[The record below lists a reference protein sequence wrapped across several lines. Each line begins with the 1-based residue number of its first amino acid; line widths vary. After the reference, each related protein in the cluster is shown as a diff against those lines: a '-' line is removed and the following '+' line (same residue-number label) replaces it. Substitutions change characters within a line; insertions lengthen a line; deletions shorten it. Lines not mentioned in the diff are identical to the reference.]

1 MTETVFELFQTAAAR
16 APAGGCFCA
25 PPMAGRPYHPDG
37 IEISY
42 RGAQAQVAALG
53 GAYRAAGYGLGH
65 RVALL
70 LENRPDFHLHWW
82 ALNALG
88 AGIVPINPAYRRDE
102 MVYLIDHSEAAL
114 VVSVRERLA
123 DVEDAAR
130 ASARAVPIV
139 DAAALPA
146 RLPAPPDGARAGAA
160 PGIDSEAALL
170 YTSGTTGRPK
180 GCILTNRYFLNAA
193 RWYREAGGLMA
204 LADGRERLLN
214 PLPLHH
220 ANALAIGSM
229 AMLDAAGCIIM
240 ADRFHPRSWWADA
253 AATRATIIHYLGI
266 MPPLL
271 LSLPPGP
278 EDRAHSIRFG
288 AGAGIDPKHHEAFEE
303 RFGFPLIEGWGMTE
317 VAMPAWASVA
327 PRRIDTRAFGRPLS
341 GCAVRVVDDED
352 REAPVGVPGELTLR
366 MSGANPR
373 RGLFS
378 GYLKDPAATEEAW
391 RGGWFHTGD
400 IVTRA
405 ADGTL
410 CFVDRKKNIIRRS
423 GENIAAAEVEA
434 VLQADEGVAQAA
446 VIAVPDELRQEE
458 VMACIVPAP
467 GAGRG
472 RDAATA
478 LQDRCLEH
486 LAYYKAPGY
495 LLFLDALPVTS
506 TQKVQKVRLFP
517 ADTDP
522 RVVVG
527 CLDLRAR
534 KRRRRGAGPKTVGGV
549 GSV

>member
-1 MTETVFELFQTAAAR
+1 MTETVFDLFEAAAQR
-16 APAGGCFCA
+16 VPEGGCLCA
-25 PPMAGRPYHPDG
+25 PPMAGRAYYPDG
-37 IEISY
+37 VEISY
-42 RGAQAQVAALG
+42 RAARERVASLGAL
-53 GAYRAAGYGLGH
+53 YREAGYGRGH

-88 AGIVPINPAYRRDE
+88 CAIVPINPAWRQDE

-114 VVSVRERLA
+114 VVSVPERLA
-123 DVEDAAR
+123 DVEAA
-130 ASARAVPIV
+130 AHLCEHAVPIV

-146 RLPAPPDGARAGAA
+146 RLPAPRGGVTAGGV
-160 PGIDSEAALL
+160 PGIDDEAALL

-180 GCILTNRYFLNAA
+180 GCILTNRYFLNSA
-193 RWYREAGGLMA
+193 RWYREAGGLMT
-204 LADGRERLLN
+204 LEEGCERLLN

-229 AMLDAAGCIIM
+229 AMLSAAGCIVM
-240 ADRFHPRSWWADA
+240 ADRFHPRSWWADV

-278 EDRAHSIRFG
+278 RDRAHAVKFG
-288 AGAGIDPKHHEAFEE
+288 AGAGIDPKHHETFES

-317 VAMPAWASVA
+317 VAMPTWASVE
-327 PRRIDTRAFGRPLS
+327 PRQTDTRAFGRPLS
-341 GCAVRVVDDED
+341 GCEVRVVDDGD
-352 REAPVGVPGELTLR
+352 RTVPPGVPGELTLR
-366 MSGANPR
+366 MTGDDPR

-378 GYLKDPAATEEAW
+378 GYLKDPEATDGAW

-400 IVTRA
+400 VVTQA
-405 ADGTL
+405 ADGML

-423 GENIAAAEVEA
+423 GENVAAAEVEA
-434 VLQADEGVAQAA
+434 VLQADERVAQAA

-467 GAGRG
+467 DAGADRG
-472 RDAATA
+472 AAAA
-478 LQDRCLEH
+478 LQDMCLER

-495 LLFLDALPVTS
+495 LLFVDALPVTS
-506 TQKVQKVRLFP
+506 TQKVQKVKLFP
-517 ADTDP
+517 DGTDP
-522 RVVVG
+522 RQVAG
-527 CLDLRAR
+527 CHDLRTR
-534 KRRRRGAGPKTVGGV
+534 KRSR
-549 GSV
+549 

>member
-1 MTETVFELFQTAAAR
+1 MTETVFALFEAAAAR
-16 APAGGCFCA
+16 ASAGGCLCA
-25 PPMAGRPYHPDG
+25 PPRAGRPYHPQG
-37 IEISY
+37 IEIGY
-42 RGAQAQVAALG
+42 REAQARVAALRDR
-53 GAYRAAGYGLGH
+53 YRAAGYGPGH

-88 AGIVPINPAYRRDE
+88 AGIVPINPACRREE
-102 MVYLIDHSEAAL
+102 MAYLIDHSEAAL
-114 VVSVRERLA
+114 AVSVPERLA
-123 DVEDAAR
+123 DVTAAVR
-130 ASARAVPIV
+130 ASAHSVPIV
-139 DAAALPA
+139 DAAAWPE
-146 RLPAPPDGARAGAA
+146 RLPAPRRETQAGGARAGGAQAGRA
-160 PGIDSEAALL
+160 PGIDDEAALL

-180 GCILTNRYFLNAA
+180 GCVLTNRYFLNSA

-204 LADGRERLLN
+204 LEDGCERLLN

-229 AMLDAAGCIIM
+229 AMLSAAGCIVM
-240 ADRFHPRSWWADA
+240 ADRFHPRSWWADV
-253 AATRATIIHYLGI
+253 AATRATIVHYLGI

-271 LSLPPGP
+271 LSLPPAP
-278 EDRAHSIRFG
+278 EDRAHAVRFG
-288 AGAGIDPKHHEAFEE
+288 AGAGIDPKHHEAFER

-317 VAMPAWASVA
+317 VAMPAWACVE
-327 PRRIDTRAFGRPLS
+327 PRRTDTRAFGRPLS
-341 GCAVRVVDDED
+341 GCEVRVVDDED
-352 REAPVGVPGELTLR
+352 REVPPDVPGELTLR
-366 MSGANPR
+366 MSGDDPG

-405 ADGTL
+405 ADGML

-434 VLQADEGVAQAA
+434 VLQADARIAQAA
-446 VIAVPDELRQEE
+446 VIAVPDALRQEE
-458 VMACIVPAP
+458 VMACVVAAP
-467 GAGRG
+467 GAGVDRG
-472 RDAATA
+472 AAEA
-478 LQDRCLEH
+478 LQDLCLER

-495 LLFLDALPVTS
+495 LLFLDALPLTS

-522 RVVVG
+522 RQVTG
-527 CLDLRAR
+527 CHDLRAR
-534 KRRRRGAGPKTVGGV
+534 KRAR
-549 GSV
+549 

>member
-1 MTETVFELFQTAAAR
+1 MTATVFDLFEAAAR
-16 APAGGCFCA
+16 RVPEGGCLCA
-25 PPMAGRPYHPDG
+25 PPMAGRAYHPDG
-37 IEISY
+37 VEIDY
-42 RGAQAQVAALG
+42 RTARERVAALS
-53 GAYRAAGYGLGH
+53 ALYREAGYGRGH

-88 AGIVPINPAYRRDE
+88 CGIVPINPAYRQEE

-114 VVSVRERLA
+114 VVSVPERLA
-123 DVEDAAR
+123 DVEAAVR
-130 ASARAVPIV
+130 LCTASVPIV
-139 DAAALPA
+139 DTAALPA
-146 RLPAPPDGARAGAA
+146 RLPAPLGGAIASGA
-160 PGIDSEAALL
+160 PSIEDEAALL

-193 RWYREAGGLMA
+193 RWYREAGGLMT
-204 LADGRERLLN
+204 LEEGCERLLN

-229 AMLDAAGCIIM
+229 AMLSAAGCIVM
-240 ADRFHPRSWWADA
+240 ADRFHPRSWWADV
-253 AATRATIIHYLGI
+253 AATRATIVHYLGI

-278 EDRAHSIRFG
+278 QDRAHTVRFG
-288 AGAGIDPKHHEAFEE
+288 AGAGIDPKHHEAFEA

-317 VAMPAWASVA
+317 VAMPTWASVE
-327 PRRIDTRAFGRPLS
+327 PRQTDTRAFGRPLS
-341 GCAVRVVDDED
+341 GCEVRVVDDDD
-352 REAPVGVPGELTLR
+352 RAVPPGVPGEFTLR
-366 MSGANPR
+366 MTGDDPR

-378 GYLKDPAATEEAW
+378 GYLKDPAATDEAW

-400 IVTRA
+400 VVTQA
-405 ADGTL
+405 ADGML

-434 VLQADEGVAQAA
+434 VLQADGRVAQAA

-467 GAGRG
+467 GAGADRG
-472 RDAATA
+472 TAEA
-478 LQDRCLEH
+478 LQDMCLER

-495 LLFLDALPVTS
+495 LLFLDTLPVTS
-506 TQKVQKVRLFP
+506 TQKVQKVKLFP
-517 ADTDP
+517 DGTDP
-522 RVVVG
+522 RRVAG
-527 CLDLRAR
+527 CHDLRAR
-534 KRRRRGAGPKTVGGV
+534 KRAR
-549 GSV
+549 

>member
-1 MTETVFELFQTAAAR
+1 MAMTETVFDLFENAAR
-16 APAGGCFCA
+16 RVPEGGCLCA

-37 IEISY
+37 VEIGY
-42 RGAQAQVAALG
+42 NAARERVAALRVL
-53 GAYRAAGYGLGH
+53 YREAGYGRGR

-70 LENRPDFHLHWW
+70 LENRPEFHLHWW

-88 AGIVPINPAYRRDE
+88 CGIVPINPAYRRDE
-102 MVYLIDHSEAAL
+102 MVYLLDHSEAAL
-114 VVSVRERLA
+114 VVSVPERLA
-123 DVEDAAR
+123 DVEAAVR
-130 ASARAVPIV
+130 LCAASAPIV
-139 DAAALPA
+139 DAADLPA
-146 RLPAPPDGARAGAA
+146 RLPAPRGGASGGGA
-160 PGIDSEAALL
+160 PGSEVEAALL

-180 GCILTNRYFLNAA
+180 GCVLTNRYFLNAA

-204 LADGRERLLN
+204 LEEGSERLLN

-229 AMLDAAGCIIM
+229 AMLSAAGCIVM
-240 ADRFHPRSWWADA
+240 ADRFHPRSWWADV

-278 EDRAHSIRFG
+278 EDRAHAVRFG
-288 AGAGIDPKHHEAFEE
+288 AGAGIDPKHHEAFEA

-317 VAMPAWASVA
+317 VAMPTWASVE
-327 PRRIDTRAFGRPLS
+327 PRHIDTRAFGRPLS
-341 GCAVRVVDDED
+341 GCKVRVVDDED
-352 REAPVGVPGELTLR
+352 REVPPDVPGELTLR
-366 MSGANPR
+366 MTGANPR

-400 IVTRA
+400 VVIQA
-405 ADGTL
+405 ADGML

-434 VLQADEGVAQAA
+434 VLQADARVVQAA
-446 VIAVPDELRQEE
+446 VIAVPDDLRQEE
-458 VMACIVPAP
+458 VMACIVPEP
-467 GAGRG
+467 GGAAE
-472 RDAATA
+472 RDAAEA
-478 LQDRCLEH
+478 LQDLCLER

-506 TQKVQKVRLFP
+506 TQKVQKVKLFP
-517 ADTDP
+517 DGTDP
-522 RVVVG
+522 RAVAG
-527 CLDLRAR
+527 CHDLRAR
-534 KRRRRGAGPKTVGGV
+534 KRAR
-549 GSV
+549 

>member
-1 MTETVFELFQTAAAR
+1 MTETVFELFEAAAHR
-16 APAGGCFCA
+16 VPEGGCLCA
-25 PPMAGRPYHPDG
+25 PPMAGRAYHPDG
-37 IEISY
+37 IEIDY
-42 RGAQAQVAALG
+42 RTARERVAALS
-53 GAYRAAGYGLGH
+53 ALYREAGYGRGH

-88 AGIVPINPAYRRDE
+88 CGIVPVNSAYRQDE
-102 MVYLIDHSEAAL
+102 MVYLIEHSEAAL
-114 VVSVRERLA
+114 VVSVPERLA
-123 DVEDAAR
+123 DVE
-130 ASARAVPIV
+130 AVVGLCEHGIPIV
-139 DAAALPA
+139 DVAALPP
-146 RLPAPPDGARAGAA
+146 RLPSPRGGASGGGG
-160 PGIDSEAALL
+160 PGIDDEAALL

-204 LADGRERLLN
+204 LEEGSERLLN

-229 AMLDAAGCIIM
+229 AMLSAAGCIVM
-240 ADRFHPRSWWADA
+240 ADRFHPRSWWADV

-278 EDRAHSIRFG
+278 EDSAHAVKFG
-288 AGAGIDPKHHEAFEE
+288 AGAGIDPKHHEAFEA

-317 VAMPAWASVA
+317 VAMPTWASVE
-327 PRRIDTRAFGRPLS
+327 PRQTDTRAFGRPLS
-341 GCAVRVVDDED
+341 GCEVRVVDDEE
-352 REAPVGVPGELTLR
+352 REVPPGVPGELTLR
-366 MSGANPR
+366 MTGEEPM

-378 GYLKDPAATEEAW
+378 GYLKDPAATDEAW
-391 RGGWFHTGD
+391 RDGWFHTGD
-400 IVTRA
+400 VVTQA
-405 ADGTL
+405 ADGML

-434 VLQADEGVAQAA
+434 VLQADERVAQAA

-467 GAGRG
+467 GAGA
-472 RDAATA
+472 DQVAAA
-478 LQDRCLEH
+478 VLQDMCLER

-495 LLFLDALPVTS
+495 LLFLDTLPVTS
-506 TQKVQKVRLFP
+506 TQKVQKVKLFP
-517 ADTDP
+517 DGIDP
-522 RVVVG
+522 REAAG
-527 CLDLRAR
+527 CHDLRER
-534 KRRRRGAGPKTVGGV
+534 KRSK
-549 GSV
+549 